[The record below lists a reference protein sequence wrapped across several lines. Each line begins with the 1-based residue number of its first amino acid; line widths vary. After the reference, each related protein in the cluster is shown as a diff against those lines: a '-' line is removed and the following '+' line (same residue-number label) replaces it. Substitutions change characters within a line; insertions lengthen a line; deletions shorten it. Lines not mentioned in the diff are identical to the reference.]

1 MVLFDIS
8 VIWEFMLKQSPND
21 KKQYQPLTLTNG
33 LRVLLIQNTES
44 DKAAAALAIN
54 AGHFDDPKDR
64 EGLAHFVE
72 HMLFLGTKNYP
83 DGSEYQK
90 FISQHGGH
98 HNAWTGTE
106 HTSFFF
112 DIQHNYL
119 PEALARFAD
128 FFVCPLLSEAFVE
141 TERQNIDA
149 EFKLKLKDDIRR
161 LYDVHKATVNPA
173 HPFSQFSVGNLETLA
188 DRDGQSAQADILAY
202 FERNYRANLMTLA
215 IEGPQSLE
223 ALAQL
228 ATQYFSAIKAGEEKT
243 PITTPLYLTE
253 HLAQE
258 ICVTPVKEEKQLIV
272 SFAMPGIDQYYQH
285 KPESVLTYLLGHEG
299 KGSILSLLKQQH
311 LAVALTAG
319 SGINGSNFKDFNIS
333 ISLTEQGEQEVDR
346 ILDIVFSYVQLLK
359 HQPLAHTYYIEKQ
372 KLASIAFDYMERLKP
387 LDSVNQLAVNMQH
400 YPEEDYIAGDFL
412 MAGMCDDSIEHLLSF
427 LSPTN
432 CRIIKIGQ
440 KYQCDQLSPWYQV
453 PYQKTAIAPQTLER
467 WQNIA
472 IQEELKLPAPNPYIV
487 DKPTVW
493 PHSTETS
500 KPALIDTRNGLCVWY
515 KQDTTYK
522 VPKGYIYIGIDSPLA
537 IASTANIVMT
547 RLFVDMFGDQVT
559 EEHYDAE
566 LAGIHYQLY
575 AHQGGMTLQIS
586 GLNEKQPLLL
596 ERLLVSLTQHN
607 FTEQAFEQS
616 KALHIKQWQNA
627 DKNKSISQLF
637 AALSSLM
644 QPHNPAANQL
654 LEATRSISFSQ
665 FMRFC
670 HQLFEHITLEV
681 LIHGNWLES
690 HASAIA
696 KQIEVGFNHCFDG
709 RNHVSCPVIDISEH
723 QEYLLPVSLPEHDH
737 AAVCYYP
744 QADKDEHSTALTMLT
759 SHFLAPLFFQEMRT
773 EKQYGY
779 LVNVGYIPINRYP
792 GIAFYIQSPNTSPVE
807 LVNAMDTFIETV
819 NDKLASVSNEQW
831 QTFKFGLSAQLAEKD
846 TSLRTKSQ
854 RFWSAISNQDFT
866 FDRKQRLI
874 EAINDIAL
882 EQIIEFIQKVLCKNN
897 QGKNNQE
904 HFTNRLTLISQGDN
918 VLTECWAQ
926 RNTIIVTNPE
936 DVSQKAKLKF

>member
-1 MVLFDIS
+1 
-8 VIWEFMLKQSPND
+8 MLKQSPND
-21 KKQYQPLTLTNG
+21 KKQYQPLTLSNG
-33 LRVLLIQNTES
+33 LQVLLVQNTES
-44 DKAAAALAIN
+44 EKAAAALAIN
-54 AGHFDDPKDR
+54 AGHFDDPRDR

-106 HTSFFF
+106 HTCFFF
-112 DIQHNYL
+112 DIQSNFL

-128 FFVCPLLSEAFVE
+128 FFICPLLSEEFVE

-161 LYDVHKATVNPA
+161 LYDVHKATVNQA

-202 FERNYRANLMTLA
+202 FEQNYRANLMTLA
-215 IEGPQSLE
+215 IEGPQPLE
-223 ALAQL
+223 ELEQL
-228 ATQYFSAIKAGEEKT
+228 AKQYFSSIKTGGDKKT
-243 PITTPLYLTE
+243 ITTPLYLAE

-258 ICVTPVKEEKQLIV
+258 ISVTPVKEERQLIV
-272 SFAMPGIDQYYQH
+272 SFAMPGIDEYYQH

-311 LAVALTAG
+311 LALGLTAG

-333 ISLTEQGEQEVDR
+333 ISLTEQGEQEIDG
-346 ILDIVFSYVQLLK
+346 ILDIVFSYIQLLK
-359 HQPLAHTYYIEKQ
+359 SKPLSHTYYIEKQ
-372 KLASIAFDYMERLKP
+372 KLARIAFDYMERLKP

-400 YPEEDYIAGDFL
+400 YPVEDYIAGDYL
-412 MAGMCDDSIEHLLSF
+412 MAGMCDDSVEHLLTF
-427 LSPTN
+427 LSPNN
-432 CRIIKIGQ
+432 CRIVKIGQ
-440 KYQCDQLSPWYQV
+440 NYQCDQLSPWYQV
-453 PYQKTAIAPQTLER
+453 PYQVSAISPQTLER
-467 WQNIA
+467 WQTITVH
-472 IQEELKLPAPNPYIV
+472 QDLKLPAPNPYII
-487 DKPTVW
+487 DKPQVW
-493 PHSTETS
+493 PHSHESS
-500 KPALIDTRNGLCVWY
+500 KPALIDNHNGLCVWY

-547 RLFVDMFGDQVT
+547 RMFVDIFSDQVI

-575 AHQGGMTLQIS
+575 AHQGGMTLQLS
-586 GLNEKQPLLL
+586 GLSEKQPLLL
-596 ERLLVSLTQHN
+596 ERLLASLIQHN

-616 KALHIKQWQNA
+616 KALHVKQWQNA

-637 AALSSLM
+637 ATLSSLM
-644 QPHNPAANQL
+644 QPHNPAASEL
-654 LEATRSISFSQ
+654 LETVSSISFAQ

-670 HQLFEHITLEV
+670 GRLFEHITLEV

-690 HASAIA
+690 HARAIA
-696 KQIEVGFNHCFDG
+696 KQIEDGFNHCFDG
-709 RNHVSCPVIDISEH
+709 RNHVSCPVIDIDGH
-723 QEYLLPVSLPEHDH
+723 QEYIVPVLLPEHDH

-744 QADKDEHSTALTMLT
+744 QTEKDEHSTALTMLT

-792 GIAFYIQSPNTSPVE
+792 GIAFYIQSPHTSPVE
-807 LVNAMDTFIETV
+807 LVSAMDEFIATV
-819 NDKLASVSNEQW
+819 SDKLSSVTNEQW

-854 RFWSAISNQDFT
+854 RFWAAISNQDFT
-866 FDRKQRLI
+866 FDRKQRLL
-874 EAINDIAL
+874 EAINDISL
-882 EQIIEFIQKVLCKNN
+882 EQVIAFIDKVLCKTDN
-897 QGKNNQE
+897 QD
-904 HFTNRLTLISQGDN
+904 FISRLTLVSLENKTQSKQWEDRG
-918 VLTECWAQ
+918 A
-926 RNTIIVTNPE
+926 IIINEPSE
-936 DVSQKAKLKF
+936 LSQKTERKY

>member
-1 MVLFDIS
+1 
-8 VIWEFMLKQSPND
+8 MLKQSPND
-21 KKQYQPLTLTNG
+21 KKHYLPITLSNG

-44 DKAAAALAIN
+44 EKAAAALAIN
-54 AGHFDDPKDR
+54 AGHFDDPQDR

-106 HTSFFF
+106 HTCFFF
-112 DIQHNYL
+112 DIQSNYL
-119 PEALARFAD
+119 ADALARFAD
-128 FFVCPLLSEAFVE
+128 FFISPLLSEAFVE
-141 TERQNIDA
+141 SERQNIDA

-188 DRDGQSAQADILAY
+188 DRPGQNAQADIMAY

-215 IEGPQSLE
+215 LEGPQTVAELK
-223 ALAQL
+223 QL
-228 ATQYFSAIKAGEEKT
+228 ATQYFSGIKAGGEKAE
-243 PITTPLYLTE
+243 ISAPLYLAE

-258 ICVTPVKEEKQLIV
+258 IAVTPVKEERQLIV
-272 SFAMPGIDQYYQH
+272 SFAMPGIDKYYQH

-299 KGSILSLLKQQH
+299 KGSILSLLKRQH
-311 LAVALTAG
+311 LAMALTAG

-333 ISLTEQGEQEVDR
+333 ISLTEYGEANIEQV
-346 ILDIVFSYVQLLK
+346 LDVVFSYIQLLK
-359 HQPLAHTYYIEKQ
+359 QRPLPHNFYNEKQ
-372 KLASIAFDYMERLKP
+372 KLTRIAFDYMERLKP

-400 YPEEDYIAGDFL
+400 YPVEDYIAGDYL
-412 MAGMCDDSIEHLLSF
+412 MTGMCDDSVEYLLTF
-427 LSPTN
+427 LSPRN

-440 KYQCDQLSPWYQV
+440 HYRCDKLSPWYQV
-453 PYQKTAIAPQTLER
+453 PYHIQPIAEATLAR
-467 WQNIA
+467 WQDIA
-472 IQEELKLPAPNPYIV
+472 IHPDLTLPAPNPYIIAAP
-487 DKPTVW
+487 KIW
-493 PHSTETS
+493 SHSHES
-500 KPALIDTRNGLCVWY
+500 SRPAMIDNHNGLCVWY

-547 RLFVDMFGDQVT
+547 RMFVDIFGDQVT

-566 LAGIHYQLY
+566 LAGIHYHLY

-586 GLNEKQPLLL
+586 GLSEKQPLLL
-596 ERLLVSLTQHN
+596 ERLLASLMRHD
-607 FTEQAFEQS
+607 FSEQAFELS
-616 KALHIKQWQNA
+616 KKQHIKQWQNA

-637 AALSSLM
+637 ATLSAAM
-644 QPHNPAANQL
+644 QPNNPSAAEL
-654 LEATRSISFSQ
+654 LAAISSISFAQ
-665 FMRFC
+665 FLRFC
-670 HQLFEHITLEV
+670 GRLFEHITLDV
-681 LIHGNWLES
+681 LIHGNWLEK
-690 HASAIA
+690 HAQAIA
-696 KQIEVGFNHCFDG
+696 KQIQDGFNHCFDG
-709 RNHVSCPVIDISEH
+709 RNHVSCPVINIAEQ
-723 QEYLLPVSLPEHDH
+723 QEYVLPVLMPEHDH

-744 QADKDEHSTALTMLT
+744 QVEKSEHTTALTMLT

-792 GIAFYIQSPNTSPVE
+792 GIAFYIQSPHTSAAKLVE
-807 LVNAMDTFIETV
+807 AIDEFIETV
-819 NDKLASVSNEQW
+819 CQKLTGVSEAQW

-854 RFWSAISNQDFT
+854 RFWAAISNQDFT
-866 FDRKQRLI
+866 FDRKQRLLN
-874 EAINDIAL
+874 AINNVELSEIIAFVSQSL
-882 EQIIEFIQKVLCKNN
+882 TQHLSQNN
-897 QGKNNQE
+897 QGE
-904 HFTNRLTLISQGDN
+904 YLNRLTLVS
-918 VLTECWAQ
+918 AQ
-926 RNTIIVTNPE
+926 NEAQTQKWQQRAAQLVKSPSELPE
-936 DVSQKAKLKF
+936 KAALKY